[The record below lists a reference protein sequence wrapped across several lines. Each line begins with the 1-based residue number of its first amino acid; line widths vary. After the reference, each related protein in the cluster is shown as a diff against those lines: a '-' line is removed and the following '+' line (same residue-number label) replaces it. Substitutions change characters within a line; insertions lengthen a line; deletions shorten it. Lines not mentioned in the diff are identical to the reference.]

1 MTTTNPET
9 RTFQAETREL
19 LDLMIHSLYTNRE
32 IFLRELVSNASDAL
46 DKLRFEALR
55 DPSLRDGGTE
65 LRIRLEPDAAART
78 LCIDDNGIGMTREE
92 IVENI
97 GTIARSGTR
106 AFVEELRKD
115 KEKDEGKRKSK
126 GKKKG
131 KESKDGDSAPDLIG
145 QFGVGFYSAFMAAE
159 KVVVETRKAGQDE
172 AVRWTSLGDG
182 EFTVEDVEKA
192 EHGTRITLHLRE
204 PAKDE
209 AGEPVGDAQDFTDEY
224 TLRDVVKRY
233 SDFVSYPIQMDVER
247 KEGEGDDE
255 KTVTKTETLNSMR
268 PLWTRPKNEIPDE
281 EYLEFYRHVSHDWHE
296 PLSTIHFR
304 AEGTHEYTALMF
316 IPSTR
321 PQDALDPTQHHSRL
335 SLYVKRVFVMQEC
348 EELLP
353 PWLRFVRGL
362 VDSSD
367 LPLNVSRETLQH
379 NRQIG
384 QINKRLVK
392 KVLENLAE
400 VRDEKRDDY
409 SRFWVS
415 LGTMIKE
422 GIYLDDAHREEL
434 AGLSLFQS
442 SAGRAPVEAGGGD
455 AGSEDKQETAEV
467 CPHGFTTLAEYVARM
482 PLAQKAIYYVTGPD
496 RSSVENSPHIE
507 AAREKGY
514 EVLFFVDPVDEWI
527 LQKLH
532 TFEDKPLMSLDRGA
546 GDLEEGEEG
555 DKREEK
561 QVELEPLFKA
571 AQESIDD
578 YVKEVRLSSRL
589 RSSPAVLVSEEGALS
604 PQLEQAFRAAG
615 QQVPKQKRIL
625 ELNPSHP
632 VLEQLQSLH
641 DGGDS
646 TRFHLFVELL
656 HGQALL
662 AEGSPVPDPARF
674 ARLVTELMAPGS
686 LTADSMSAGS
696 PAAQA
701 ADDAEGGAVEAA
713 QPDEESA
720 AAD

>member
-1 MTTTNPET
+1 MPTTNPET

-46 DKLRFEALR
+46 DKLRFEALQ
-55 DPSLRDGGTE
+55 DPSLRDGGDE
-65 LRIRLEPDAAART
+65 LRIRLEPDGDART

-106 AFVEELRKD
+106 AFVDELRK
-115 KEKDEGKRKSK
+115 S
-126 GKKKG
+126 KKK
-131 KESKDGDSAPDLIG
+131 KKSEEAPDFIG

-159 KVVVETRKAGQDE
+159 KVVVETRKAGQDD
-172 AVRWTSLGDG
+172 AVRWTSGGDG
-182 EFTVEDVEKA
+182 EFTVEDIEKA
-192 EHGTRITLHLRE
+192 EHGTRITLHLRAPE
-204 PAKDE
+204 EEDDGDPG
-209 AGEPVGDAQDFTDEY
+209 AGVQDFTDEY

-233 SDFVSYPIQMDVER
+233 SDFVGYPIQMDVER
-247 KEGEGDDE
+247 TTGEGDDK
-255 KTVTKTETLNSMR
+255 KTETNTETLNSMR
-268 PLWTRPKNEIPDE
+268 PLWTRDKADITAE

-304 AEGTHEYTALMF
+304 AEGTLEYTALMF

-335 SLYVKRVFVMQEC
+335 SLYVKHVFVMQEC

-353 PWLRFVRGL
+353 PWLRFVRGM

-379 NRQIG
+379 KRKIG
-384 QINKRLVK
+384 QISKRLVK
-392 KVLENLAE
+392 KVLETL
-400 VRDEKRDDY
+400 RSLRDDKREEY

-442 SAGRAPVEAGGGD
+442 SAGGPPAEPGKGATGD
-455 AGSEDKQETAEV
+455 DDKDAA
-467 CPHGFTTLAEYVARM
+467 CPHGFTTLSEYVARM
-482 PLAQKAIYYVTGPD
+482 PLSQKAIYYVTGPD
-496 RSSVENSPHIE
+496 RSAVQNSPHIE
-507 AAREKGY
+507 AAREKGF

-527 LQKLH
+527 VQRLSS
-532 TFEDKPLMSLDRGA
+532 FEDKPLTSLDRGA
-546 GDLEEGEEG
+546 GDLGESKEEEEQAN
-555 DKREEK
+555 KEQET
-561 QVELEPLFKA
+561 ELEPLFSA

-578 YVKEVRLSSRL
+578 FVKEVRLSSRL
-589 RSSPAVLVSEEGALS
+589 RSSPAVLVSDEGALS
-604 PQLEQAFRAAG
+604 PQLEQAFRASG
-615 QQVPKQKRIL
+615 QAVPPQKRIL

-632 VLEQLQSLH
+632 VLEELKALH
-641 DGGDS
+641 ESGD
-646 TRFHLFVELL
+646 TTLFHLFVELL

-662 AEGSPVPDPARF
+662 AEGSTVPDPARF

-686 LTADSMSAGS
+686 IGGQDATSEEASSPGDAGTS
-696 PAAQA
+696 SSS
-701 ADDAEGGAVEAA
+701 DTSTEGEAA
-713 QPDEESA
+713 ASD
-720 AAD
+720 

>member
-1 MTTTNPET
+1 MTSANPET

-19 LDLMIHSLYTNRE
+19 LDLMINSLYTNRE

-55 DPSLRDGGTE
+55 DPSLRDGGQE
-65 LRIRLEPDAAART
+65 LRIRLEPDAEAQT

-92 IVENI
+92 VIENI

-106 AFVEELRKD
+106 AFVDELRKGQD
-115 KEKDEGKRKSK
+115 SEEGN
-126 GKKKG
+126 
-131 KESKDGDSAPDLIG
+131 ATPDLIG

-159 KVVVETRKAGQDE
+159 KVVVETRKAGEEE
-172 AVRWTSLGDG
+172 AVRWTSCGDG
-182 EFTVEDVEKA
+182 EFTVEDIEKSQS
-192 EHGTRITLHLRE
+192 GTRICLHLRKPDTGEDGE
-204 PAKDE
+204 PA
-209 AGEPVGDAQDFTDEY
+209 ADAQDFTDEF

-247 KEGEGDDE
+247 TEGEGDD
-255 KTVTKTETLNSMR
+255 KKTETRTETINSMQ
-268 PLWTRPKNEIPDE
+268 PLWTRAKAEISSE
-281 EYLEFYRHVSHDWHE
+281 EYLDFYRHVSHDWQE
-296 PLSTIHFR
+296 PLGTIHFR
-304 AEGTHEYTALMF
+304 AEGASEYTALMF
-316 IPSTR
+316 IPSVR
-321 PQDALDPTQHHSRL
+321 AQDALDPTQHHSRL
-335 SLYVKRVFVMQEC
+335 SLYVKSVFVMQEC

-379 NRQIG
+379 NRQVG
-384 QINKRLVK
+384 RINKRLVK
-392 KVLENLAE
+392 KVLEALSNLSQ
-400 VRDEKRDDY
+400 EKRAEY

-415 LGTMIKE
+415 LGSMIKE
-422 GIYLDDAHREEL
+422 GIYMDDAHRDEL
-434 AGLSLFQS
+434 AALSLFQS
-442 SAGRAPVEAGGGD
+442 SAGGPPKAP
-455 AGSEDKQETAEV
+455 SEDEATETDEV
-467 CPHGFTTLAEYVARM
+467 CPHGFTMLSEYVGRM

-527 LQKLH
+527 LQRLH

-546 GDLEEGEEG
+546 GDLEEEEG
-555 DKREEK
+555 GEKVEEK
-561 QVELEPLFKA
+561 KAELEPLFQS
-571 AQESIDD
+571 AQESLDD

-589 RSSPAVLVSEEGALS
+589 RSSPAVLVSDEGALS

-615 QQVPKQKRIL
+615 QEVPKQKRIL

-632 VLEQLQSLH
+632 VLEQLTSLH
-641 DGGDS
+641 ENPDK

-662 AEGSPVPDPARF
+662 AEGSSVPDPARF
-674 ARLVTELMAPGS
+674 ARLVTELMAPGT
-686 LTADSMSAGS
+686 LTQASSGS
-696 PAAQA
+696 GAEGQGDAAQEKA
-701 ADDAEGGAVEAA
+701 EDGSETALAD
-713 QPDEESA
+713 
-720 AAD
+720 